1 MKISKVFVCFLLV
14 WAPALAGTIEIKCPE
29 FCACDIFQGLKR
41 ATCQSRKL
49 VSIEL
54 NIPAQAEILD
64 ISHNQISKLGDKIFL
79 ADAEINQSTFEAG
92 RNRIMEMSRTCDEN
106 PATAVDQKALE
117 KYLESNGP
125 DPANAGVHA
134 LCITKNLSWQNE
146 DGSVNKSLITEKVK
160 AIFGGVDA
168 KIERYIEDCTEAKA
182 KPEDTAEQLLNCYRK
197 HSPKTE

>member
-1 MKISKVFVCFLLV
+1 MSINETFVWRKLNIDLKMKYLVVLFVCAF
-14 WAPALAGTIEIKCPE
+14 T
-29 FCACDIFQGLKR
+29 
-41 ATCQSRKL
+41 AT
-49 VSIEL
+49 
-54 NIPAQAEILD
+54 A
-64 ISHNQISKLGDKIFL
+64 L

>member
-1 MKISKVFVCFLLV
+1 MVMLRKSGRTLITEGLD
-14 WAPALAGTIEIKCPE
+14 APCLPPRPYVLPPPPPPPPPPPSSEG
-29 FCACDIFQGLKR
+29 
-41 ATCQSRKL
+41 
-49 VSIEL
+49 
-54 NIPAQAEILD
+54 
-64 ISHNQISKLGDKIFL
+64 